1 MPISGKPEIG
11 CGDPVFAR
19 KDSPLW
25 LLDSRFRG
33 NEQIEGILAPVSSC
47 IEPTGRSRQQNNMGP
62 AHILAA
68 AVVAATLAT
77 SASAAE
83 PKPDYALKAKN
94 LDISVILAPTIRTN
108 AALAADSLKEGKAW
122 AAKQRADAKSA
133 MKEVPAAVSASHPWT
148 YERKYEVGS
157 VVASRY
163 ISIVRSDYM
172 DTNGAHPNSDVNTVL
187 WDDAQ
192 KKRISIRPF
201 FTETADDGPT
211 MRALRA
217 AVIQALKAEK
227 KARGVDDYSGVD
239 WYKELKPS
247 LTRIGA
253 IALTPSTET
262 GKSAGLTFHYPPY
275 AVGPY
280 AEGPYAV
287 FVPFEK
293 FKSYLSTEGS
303 AIFGGQRPKGDA
315 DANEN

>member
-1 MPISGKPEIG
+1 M
-11 CGDPVFAR
+11 
-19 KDSPLW
+19 
-25 LLDSRFRG
+25 RFKAGR
-33 NEQIEGILAPVSSC
+33 IF
-47 IEPTGRSRQQNNMGP
+47 IEPASQSHQQNKMGP

-68 AVVAATLAT
+68 AVVAASLAT

-83 PKPDYALKAKN
+83 PKPDYALKTKT
-94 LDISVILAPTIRTN
+94 LDISVILAPAIRAN

-122 AAKQRADAKSA
+122 AARQRTDAKSA
-133 MKEVPAAVSASHPWT
+133 MKEVPAAVSAGHPWT
-148 YERKYEVGS
+148 YERKYQVRS
-157 VVASRY
+157 VVAGRY

-187 WDDAQ
+187 WDDTQ
-192 KKRISIRPF
+192 KKRINIRPF

-211 MRALRA
+211 MRALLA
-217 AVIQALKAEK
+217 GAIEALKAEK

-247 LTRIGA
+247 LTKIGA

-280 AEGPYAV
+280 AEGAYAV
-287 FVPFEK
+287 FVPWEK
-293 FKSYLSTEGS
+293 LKRFLSTEGA
-303 AIFGGQRPKGDA
+303 AIFGGARPSGDA
-315 DANEN
+315 EANDD

>member
-1 MPISGKPEIG
+1 
-11 CGDPVFAR
+11 
-19 KDSPLW
+19 
-25 LLDSRFRG
+25 
-33 NEQIEGILAPVSSC
+33 
-47 IEPTGRSRQQNNMGP
+47 MGQ

-68 AVVAATLAT
+68 AVFAASVAT

-83 PKPDYALKAKN
+83 PKPDYALKTKT
-94 LDISVILAPTIRTN
+94 LDISVILAPAIKAN

-122 AAKQRADAKSA
+122 ATRQRADAKSA
-133 MKEVPAAVSASHPWT
+133 MKEVPAAVSAGHPWT
-148 YERKYEVGS
+148 YERKYEVRS
-157 VVASRY
+157 VVAGRY

-211 MRALRA
+211 MRALLADAIR
-217 AVIQALKAEK
+217 ALKAEK

-247 LTRIGA
+247 LAKIGA
-253 IALTPSTET
+253 IALTPSTEP

-280 AEGPYAV
+280 AEGSYAV
-287 FVPFEK
+287 FVPFDK
-293 FKSYLSTEGS
+293 FKPYLSADGA
-303 AIFGGQRPKGDA
+303 AIFGGNRPKGDA